1 MLSLLIAKLL
11 LTILIMYC
19 KEVVTHHLIWVS
31 LRLRI
36 VMINDLKLCTI
47 VTNQEGRISFD
58 EDHMRLDA
66 GNPVIRVCDV
76 VTLSHVHES
85 TMSVHTGENVRAS
98 QRIQKLKRVCYSL
111 LRSNILVVY
120 IFGMIA
126 CLLSHV
132 GRKSLY
138 KYYISV
144 CAHPLC
150 SY

>member
-1 MLSLLIAKLL
+1 
-11 LTILIMYC
+11 
-19 KEVVTHHLIWVS
+19 
-31 LRLRI
+31 
-36 VMINDLKLCTI
+36 MINDLKLCTI

-66 GNPVIRVCDV
+66 RNPVIRVCDV

-111 LRSNILVVY
+111 LGSNILVVY
-120 IFGMIA
+120 IFGMSA

-150 SY
+150 SYKRMQEETGCSCTPYICTLIIILICIRACISYFIN